1 MKNKSLIHITAIGL
15 TVLATAVGNAAYAS
29 AASHIGADYAT
40 NSGLTAPAGKLF
52 KRASDK
58 DRKGL
63 RGVLPTAAPVP
74 TATPVKEPI
83 KQVEPAKTTPV
94 KEPVQK
100 VKPVKPVPAQPTQQP
115 KQEKI
120 KPVIGQQSNPAT
132 SQPPPANKAAPGKNK
147 APSWPKKIYGFDSL
161 VTPEELEKLVA
172 SGIIKHF
179 SASFERET
187 ATTTTTITPKSTKT
201 TTVVKKE
208 PKIEIKLPHQS
219 DNCKAMLPGCFNG
232 ITPPPNYVSEEIVSD
247 NVIRLDVQPPN
258 YVSEE
263 IGVHENPKMTA
274 TDLNEEFLNE
284 VRRSYQRGEGSD
296 NIRSEEYLNK
306 LTQAFHYIYNKLENR
321 GALPSLGEQDGAIN
335 EHTPDF
341 HSGSRPDFW
350 RVDDFKNYPI
360 VRGAMAENSEIAAL
374 SMNIKVEDLKA
385 NKARVSQWDP
395 IYCGSVFQITMTNNG
410 GSANQWTTRINPGD
424 HVPKGTNGIVEC
436 LNAETP
442 QAQTV
447 FSKDPA
453 ADSFHVGRAH
463 HPAMIEAII
472 LMVLDGEAKNEY
484 HRLSFWDY
492 QEEPESLVSMRKL
505 VLNQSGKKSGQ
516 HEGKLINEADFAIL
530 NY

>member
-15 TVLATAVGNAAYAS
+15 TILATAVGNAAYAS
-29 AASHIGADYAT
+29 AASHISADYAT
-40 NSGLTAPAGKLF
+40 GSRFTAPEGKLF

-63 RGVLPTAAPVP
+63 RGVPPTAAPIP
-74 TATPVKEPI
+74 TA
-83 KQVEPAKTTPV
+83 APV

-161 VTPEELEKLVA
+161 VTPEELEELAA
-172 SGIIKHF
+172 SGILTHYYE
-179 SASFERET
+179 SFERET
-187 ATTTTTITPKSTKT
+187 STTTTTITPKSTKT

-208 PKIEIKLPHQS
+208 PKIEIKLPQKSKTHQS
-219 DNCKAMLPGCFNG
+219 ENCKAMLPSCLDG
-232 ITPPPNYVSEEIVSD
+232 ITPPPG
-247 NVIRLDVQPPN
+247 

-274 TDLNEEFLNE
+274 ADLNEEFLNE
-284 VRRSYQRGEGSD
+284 VRRSYLRGEGSD

-335 EHTPDF
+335 VHTPDF
-341 HSGSRPDFW
+341 HSSSRPDFW
-350 RVDDFKNYPI
+350 RVDDFKNHPI
-360 VRGAMAENSEIAAL
+360 VRGAMAENSEVAAL

-492 QEEPESLVSMRKL
+492 QEEPESLVTMRKL

-516 HEGKLINEADFAIL
+516 HEGKLINEADFTIL